1 METGTGYVREK
12 YGYGY
17 GYGGRKIFQNKVRVR
32 RRVRTFFGFRSKERV
47 RAEITL
53 GIQVRNGDGYG
64 KFYNLKYGDGFHTR
78 LRTPGYGLGTE
89 RHYFLRLEQNAN

>member
-1 METGTGYVREK
+1 MREEIVQNKSTERVREK

-17 GYGGRKIFQNKVRVR
+17 GYGRRKIFHNKVRVR
-32 RRVRTFFGFRSKERV
+32 DGYGTYFGSWSKERV

-64 KFYNLKYGDGFHTR
+64 EIINLKYGYEF
-78 LRTPGYGLGTE
+78 RTLFT
-89 RHYFLRLEQNAN
+89 FV